1 MSYKTL
7 AAINVGSGEVSMK
20 IYEISRKTGIREID
34 YVRYYIDLAV
44 ILIRK
49 AISNM
54 ILSENCVCFGT
65 LFHENGR
72 I

>member
-34 YVRYYIDLAV
+34 LAV

-54 ILSENCVCFGT
+54 ILSENCVMFWNA
-65 LFHENGR
+65 FP
-72 I
+72 